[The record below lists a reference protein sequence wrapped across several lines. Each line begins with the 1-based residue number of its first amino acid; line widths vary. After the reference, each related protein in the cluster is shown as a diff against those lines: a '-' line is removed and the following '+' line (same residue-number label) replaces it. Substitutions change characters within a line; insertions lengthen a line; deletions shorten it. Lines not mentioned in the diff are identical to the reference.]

1 MTKKKKKTDL
11 SLDILDD
18 TMDDTFAFIAG
29 HTSWGFPY
37 GTTWEEV
44 GINPSLPFEEK
55 KRLYETGEYPSPAFP
70 GEANATAAATEKDK
84 RRVQRMYAEGDSPEK
99 IASIMELSVE
109 LVKEWLAAP
118 TMA

>member
-1 MTKKKKKTDL
+1 MGWRQDVSGATLGVEETIRICRDKG
-11 SLDILDD
+11 ILAEYLRDRE
-18 TMDDTFAFIAG
+18 
-29 HTSWGFPY
+29 
-37 GTTWEEV
+37 EEV
-44 GINPSLPFEEK
+44 I
-55 KRLYETGEYPSPAFP
+55 
-70 GEANATAAATEKDK
+70 EAMVMLFDQQTAVEQYGDRREAEGYKAAQAAATEKDK